1 MPITPEPIRMNGA
14 RALLHMLELHG
25 VTHVFGLPGETTIG
39 WYKEWRAHSNIE
51 FVLTRDERT
60 ASYAAEAYAKIT
72 GRPCVLEA
80 PSPGV
85 THCTPGITE
94 AFLSSV
100 PVIFFSSDIPI
111 NQDKKHGLTGVDQT
125 ALYDSICKE
134 SFVITNVAEIP
145 FLLRRAFRVATSGRP
160 APVHIR
166 VPINIFD
173 EEAELRDL
181 YAEPEYSHY
190 PAHRPVADHAKIRA
204 AIDILLAAKNPA
216 IVCGQGGLISGA
228 TDAITQLAERLQI
241 PVGTTTPGKGTIPE
255 DHPLAL
261 RVIGGRGGMEY
272 SNDYVRDADTIFFI
286 GTNTD
291 SAATDHWTLYGDAHA
306 KTFVHLDIAE
316 AHIGNNFPV
325 DVGLVGDA
333 RATLDYMLEIL
344 HTEYPAIDRAPLDLT
359 QMKRTALDKVF
370 NANIPMPEGTISPV
384 KLSQALDALMP
395 DNAIVTS
402 EPGVSAIYPSA
413 LLTFRKAGRR
423 YITNYSMGA
432 LGYAV
437 PAGLGAAYAGDGPV
451 ISVTGD
457 GSLGFVLGD
466 METIKRSSK
475 NITII
480 LTRNDSFGWIRGEAI
495 LLDDVDAPW
504 STDFGAVDY
513 LKVAEGFGFE
523 TARITSEAEIAPI
536 LSAAIANPGANFIEM
551 RVPTQDQIVPFVP
564 RWVRA
569 ARAKNLPHFY

>member
-1 MPITPEPIRMNGA
+1 MTAPTTMNGA
-14 RALLHMLELHG
+14 QALLHMLELHD

-72 GRPCVLEA
+72 GKPAVLEA

-100 PVIFFSSDIPI
+100 PIIFFSSDIPV

-134 SFVITNVAEIP
+134 SFVITKVTDIP

-166 VPINIFD
+166 VPINIFG
-173 EEAELRDL
+173 EEADLADL
-181 YAEPEYSHY
+181 YAEPDYGHY
-190 PAHRPVADHAKIRA
+190 PAHRPVADHSKIHQ
-204 AIDILLAAKNPA
+204 AIDLLLSASKPA
-216 IVCGQGGLISGA
+216 IVVGQGGLISKAGQ
-228 TDAITQLAERLQI
+228 AILTLAELLQI

-255 DHPLAL
+255 NHPLSL
-261 RVIGGRGGMEY
+261 RVIGARGGMEHANQY
-272 SNDYVRDADTIFFI
+272 LLDADTIFFI

-291 SAATDHWTLYGDAHA
+291 SAGTDHWKLYGDPTT
-306 KTFVHLDIAE
+306 KTFLHLDIAE
-316 AHIGNNFPV
+316 AHVGNTFPLA
-325 DVGLVGDA
+325 VGMVGDA
-333 RATLDYMLEIL
+333 RATLDYMIEIL
-344 HTEYPAIDRAPLDLT
+344 KSEHPDLDRPKLDLT
-359 QMKRTALDKVF
+359 NRKQTALDKVF
-370 NANIPMPEGTISPV
+370 NSNIPMPAGTLSPV
-384 KLSQALDALMP
+384 KLSQTLDKLMP

-432 LGYAV
+432 LGYSV
-437 PAGLGAAYAGDGPV
+437 PAALGASYAHDGPI
-451 ISVTGD
+451 ISFTGD
-457 GSLGFVLGD
+457 GSFGFVIGD
-466 METIKRSSK
+466 METIKRSGK
-475 NITII
+475 NVTII

-495 LLDDVDAPW
+495 LLDDVDEPW
-504 STDFGAVDY
+504 STDFDAVDY
-513 LKVAEGFGFE
+513 IKVAEGFGFE
-523 TARITSEAEIAPI
+523 TARITSHDQIETTLAH
-536 LSAAIANPGANFIEM
+536 AIANNGANFIEI
-551 RVPTQDQIVPFVP
+551 RVPTQDKIVPFVP
-564 RWVRA
+564 SWVRA
-569 ARAKNLPHFY
+569 ARAKGLPYFS